1 MSDILNLWTS
11 CEIIHFASKIRHLY
25 FKMSYVCVW
34 ASVAGHKSWSL
45 QCLINELGSGRNF
58 FSDFT
63 AVCVLVSLL
72 LLKRL
77 FPSPD
82 GPEITL
88 TMGSFSVF
96 CFPFCGFFLSQKLD
110 GSQEVVAWKTGS
122 SEPLVD
128 ASSRTGSDVP
138 LRLSRENIMLD
149 LLVGDLFK
157 YAGLCLFVLGPV
169 HLLFPLVVIIINVIK
184 QEGLSCDEM
193 IYLQLTGW
201 HLLFISNLAL
211 KLLK

>member
-1 MSDILNLWTS
+1 MNILRN
-11 CEIIHFASKIRHLY
+11 HPLY
-25 FKMSYVCVW
+25 FQNPAFVLQDVICVFEFLVMFSLTQISSALVC

-45 QCLINELGSGRNF
+45 QCLINELRSGRHF
-58 FSDFT
+58 FNLTKLADFT

-96 CFPFCGFFLSQKLD
+96 SFPFCGFFFSQKLD

-138 LRLSRENIMLD
+138 LWLSRENILLD
-149 LLVGDLFK
+149 LLAGDLFK
-157 YAGLCLFVLGPV
+157 YAGLYCVSVCLGPSA
-169 HLLFPLVVIIINVIK
+169 
-184 QEGLSCDEM
+184 LSLSSCC
-193 IYLQLTGW
+193 YN
-201 HLLFISNLAL
+201 H
-211 KLLK
+211 